1 MKVDNKIVQSDLRV
15 TYRIIEFTDKAI
27 NKLKIIIKKLLNKK
41 ELKEYRS
48 SNKKMKD
55 KEKKIQKDMDI
66 LILEED
72 W

>member
-27 NKLKIIIKKLLNKK
+27 NKLKIITKRLLNKK

-55 KEKKIQKDMDI
+55 KEKKILRDM
-66 LILEED
+66 EE
-72 W
+72 